1 MESRGKKETFI
12 GGPIIIF
19 LLILYIKKN
28 LRVVAISADVKI
40 HPWICHSA
48 YLCLGAQ
55 GIFLSIRLSPGSV
68 LWCMV
73 LRWGIHTL
81 YQSPRSS
88 SVFSDQP
95 KTHSAA
101 PFMPSHESILCHRK
115 YAYIMM
121 PLTWFGRYHYFP
133 EQIEMHLTLS
143 IWLKNSHS
151 HFKPVFS
158 WRFLLIQCLSRVYSY
173 FQIQDDCHKQL
184 TVKLG
189 SPPTLY
195 TAIMEISV
203 GDHLKH

>member
-121 PLTWFGRYHYFP
+121 PLTCLEDIITFQSRLKCISLCLFGWKIAILTSSLYFP
-133 EQIEMHLTLS
+133 GDFF
-143 IWLKNSHS
+143 WFNVC
-151 HFKPVFS
+151 PVFIVIF
-158 WRFLLIQCLSRVYSY
+158 RFRMIVINSLQ
-173 FQIQDDCHKQL
+173 
-184 TVKLG
+184 
-189 SPPTLY
+189 
-195 TAIMEISV
+195 
-203 GDHLKH
+203 